1 MKIEQIRQVL
11 AINRC
16 GSINKAAE
24 ELFLSQPNL
33 SISVKNLEDELGY
46 RIFIRSSHGVR
57 LTHHGKIFVQS
68 ASVVMDQFDSLAR
81 LKRLPKE
88 NEDEQ
93 ELSLA
98 IMPYRYLSH
107 AVVSLYEAHRNSN
120 LKLNLHSG
128 SRDEIIESV
137 FSGES
142 ELGILSIYSPFY
154 DLMMVQLAEKNINF
168 MQIGEVPLSII
179 VGETSPLYHLEG
191 TTIHRA
197 LLKDKCFVALEE
209 MECGALSSL
218 PEILGLGESC
228 CPQKIYSSSWSLM
241 MDVLRQ
247 TDSFSIVGTNRKAY
261 ETIPYYHGLKTFQ
274 LKDCIYTSK
283 MGWICRDGFMLSA
296 LGVEFLNL
304 LYQYF
309 D

>member
-93 ELSLA
+93 ELS
-98 IMPYRYLSH
+98 
-107 AVVSLYEAHRNSN
+107 
-120 LKLNLHSG
+120 
-128 SRDEIIESV
+128 
-137 FSGES
+137 
-142 ELGILSIYSPFY
+142 
-154 DLMMVQLAEKNINF
+154 
-168 MQIGEVPLSII
+168 
-179 VGETSPLYHLEG
+179 
-191 TTIHRA
+191 
-197 LLKDKCFVALEE
+197 
-209 MECGALSSL
+209 
-218 PEILGLGESC
+218 
-228 CPQKIYSSSWSLM
+228 
-241 MDVLRQ
+241 
-247 TDSFSIVGTNRKAY
+247 
-261 ETIPYYHGLKTFQ
+261 
-274 LKDCIYTSK
+274 
-283 MGWICRDGFMLSA
+283 
-296 LGVEFLNL
+296 
-304 LYQYF
+304 
-309 D
+309 